1 MSRNRRGNYTMLT
14 LVATVALLSFG
25 ALAIDSGYIILANA
39 QTQDIADAASQAALI
54 AYRNTG
60 DTEIAEQAA
69 LAVVEANEIVGEEPD
84 LTSLTFGIW
93 DDTEVNP
100 VFEPSMVNINAAA
113 ALVGRRADN
122 PLNLLMSRI
131 WGYSTFETRGRAVS
145 ASRSA
150 QIIIVL
156 DITGSWGETDFAG
169 ARAAVLNA
177 ADMLAISAS
186 PMDRVGMSIFTNRF
200 AWEYTPLSQISDPDV
215 AEEIRDDWELLA
227 LGSKAGVDAD
237 HTDRRECTLHTG
249 ARINDFVNPAGGCYD
264 AMPREY
270 RDEPGT
276 DHSTGLRLAQLMFE
290 DADVPAAY
298 RAMIVI
304 TDGRPA
310 ALGAASG
317 TTRAAQGY
325 VEQRWRE
332 FRGPVP
338 RTVGQVRAAA
348 TTATDE
354 LWDDLNVHTWVIS
367 FVADDSLM
375 NAMVHGD
382 GYYVRT
388 TQASRINAIL
398 TQIIRELPLAIVE

>member
-1 MSRNRRGNYTMLT
+1 MLT

-25 ALAIDSGYIILANA
+25 ALAIDSGYMILANA

-60 DTEIAEQAA
+60 DTQIAEEAA
-69 LAVVEANEIVGEEPD
+69 LAVVQANEIVGERPD

-93 DDTEVNP
+93 DDTEDNP
-100 VFEPSMVNINAAA
+100 VFEPSQVNINAAA

-156 DITGSWGETDFAG
+156 DITGSWGERDFAG

-177 ADMLAISAS
+177 ADLLAVSAS

-215 AEEIRDDWELLA
+215 ADEIRDDWELLA
-227 LGSKAGVDAD
+227 LASKAGTDAD
-237 HTDRRECTLHTG
+237 HTDNRECTLHTAT
-249 ARINDFVNPAGGCYD
+249 ARLNDFTNPPGGCYD

-290 DADVPAAY
+290 DTDLPAAY

-317 TTRAAQGY
+317 NTRAAQGY

-338 RTVGQVRAAA
+338 RTIGQVRAAA
-348 TTATDE
+348 TNATDE
-354 LWDDLNVHTWVIS
+354 MWDELNVHTWVIS

-375 NAMVHGD
+375 TAMVHGD